1 MAENQ
6 ELVSYV
12 VDRPYDRPLNHW
24 SVATVDQTASK
35 IKETPDESDNDAC
48 QISLKLASDIIPQF
62 DGRSIPVWEFTKI
75 CRDVWKAVKSN
86 ERQFLIRIIEQK
98 ILKEAKSYARRR
110 RNTYD
115 INELLESLEKAFT
128 LLDTLDAL
136 QTCMSN
142 IYQRTGESAFQYGNR
157 VNELLDDILDALGR
171 ECGADIIYGIKRRA
185 LENACNC
192 YITGLSSK
200 IELQMRQKNPATLQA
215 AIDLAID
222 EEEYYKNRSRVYR
235 DDIRRDRR
243 ERGRDR
249 RLDVRRTRDAP
260 ETVRVNKVEAT
271 RTADDKSS
279 LYCHNCRR
287 TGHKTRDCRYNGRQE
302 SSHPFKKRQGYY
314 DQKYSNKRCR
324 DDHYNHQAQPQN
336 NPDNLNS
343 RNAPQT
349 SALRG
354 IAIVDNNFPIEQ
366 NGIIG
371 MSFLTKQQALLSF
384 KEKLPSSLIL
394 ENEEIPFCKHPSFD
408 LPPRTR
414 KSIKIPVKN
423 YNLEEGYIKRID
435 CGPGIFVGE
444 AVVKPKDGHIK
455 IFAINCTHHP
465 VNLTIPP
472 VELED
477 FEVLPPLARS
487 ARLGNPDNSPVTNFD
502 VDIEYEAIIST
513 CFSASEELVQENS
526 KRNNNDAVDCISDL
540 NNLPVRFVGVPV
552 Q

>member
-12 VDRPYDRPLNHW
+12 VDRPYVRPLNHW

-62 DGRSIPVWEFTKI
+62 DGKSIPVWEFTKI

-98 ILKEAKSYARRR
+98 IVKEAKSYARRR

-128 LLDTLDAL
+128 PRDTLDAL
-136 QTCMSN
+136 QTH
-142 IYQRTGESAFQYGNR
+142 
-157 VNELLDDILDALGR
+157 DILDAIGR

-200 IELQMRQKNPATLQA
+200 IELQVCQKNPAMLQA

-222 EEEYYKNRSRVYR
+222 EVEYYKNRSRVYR

-271 RTADDKSS
+271 RTADDDKSS

-314 DQKYSNKRCR
+314 DQNYSNKRRR
-324 DDHYNHQAQPQN
+324 DDRYNYQAQPQN

-354 IAIVDNNFPIEQ
+354 IAVKALPHTTELITFSTQ
-366 NGIIG
+366 N
-371 MSFLTKQQALLSF
+371 KQPNSQ
-384 KEKLPSSLIL
+384 SS
-394 ENEEIPFCKHPSFD
+394 S
-408 LPPRTR
+408 
-414 KSIKIPVKN
+414 
-423 YNLEEGYIKRID
+423 
-435 CGPGIFVGE
+435 
-444 AVVKPKDGHIK
+444 
-455 IFAINCTHHP
+455 
-465 VNLTIPP
+465 
-472 VELED
+472 
-477 FEVLPPLARS
+477 
-487 ARLGNPDNSPVTNFD
+487 
-502 VDIEYEAIIST
+502 
-513 CFSASEELVQENS
+513 
-526 KRNNNDAVDCISDL
+526 
-540 NNLPVRFVGVPV
+540 
-552 Q
+552 